1 VGVRIPLGAYTI
13 RGYMIDNF
21 NESNDLDNSVPPLT
35 PEQYIQ
41 SQAFMDGAR
50 YMFNRLGN
58 WYGRDHMFYLSY
70 FKDCIARGEEPR
82 PVSMIAEEIYYLS
95 DEYAR
100 GSRFDRPNL

>member
-1 VGVRIPLGAYTI
+1 MRQQSCIYHLH
-13 RGYMIDNF
+13 GYKMD
-21 NESNDLDNSVPPLT
+21 DLDNSVPLLT

-50 YMFNRLGN
+50 YMFTRLGN

-82 PVSMIAEEIYYLS
+82 LVSMIAEEMYYLS
-95 DEYAR
+95 
-100 GSRFDRPNL
+100 LTVL